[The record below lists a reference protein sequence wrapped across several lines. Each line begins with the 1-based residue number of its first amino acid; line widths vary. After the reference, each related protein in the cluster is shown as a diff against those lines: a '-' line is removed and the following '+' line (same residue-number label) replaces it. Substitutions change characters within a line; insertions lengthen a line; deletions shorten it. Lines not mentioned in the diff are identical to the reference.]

1 MYTCKGMN
9 IHLCMLVCV
18 CVNFHLQ
25 FWCLCLFCNCIEN
38 CRCIHTCFYPCITLY
53 TYLSVYLYRHVSIY
67 LSMYLSIYL
76 FLPLHTSQYQ
86 KPGRV
91 IDNEKNQ
98 SRNIYQYRTGFVERP
113 IGPLFLF
120 ECLWSLYWIFFR
132 GNSTHFLVAQPF

>member
-25 FWCLCLFCNCIEN
+25 FWCLCLFLQLYRKLSMYSYMFLSMYHSVHLSICLPIS
-38 CRCIHTCFYPCITLY
+38 TCV
-53 TYLSVYLYRHVSIY
+53 YLSI
-67 LSMYLSIYL
+67 YLSIYL